1 MPGVAA
7 GPAVLSGGTGSVR
20 PRYRDSGREPPRESA
35 PAFEPLP
42 GAPRLVLGIQP
53 VRAAIRAQRERLGAV
68 LLESE
73 APRLEAIGRFARDQ
87 GVTRVEVVGRATLD
101 RLSAGI
107 QHQGVAAFAPALELS
122 PFEALLAN
130 PELVGLALDRIQDP
144 QNFGAV
150 IRSLVGLGGT
160 GIVWGEHSS
169 APLGPATQRAAAG
182 ALEFA
187 TLCRVPS
194 LPGALTR
201 AVEAG
206 VTVIGL
212 DAAAERSLR
221 SFELTRPV
229 LLVIGSE
236 HSGMT
241 PGVRRA
247 CTHLARLYAPGP
259 VESLNASV
267 AAALA
272 LYEIVSRKG

>member
-1 MPGVAA
+1 M
-7 GPAVLSGGTGSVR
+7 R
-20 PRYRDSGREPPRESA
+20 PRFRDSGHEPVPG
-35 PAFEPLP
+35 FEPIP
-42 GAPRLVLGIQP
+42 GAPRLVLGLQP

-68 LLESE
+68 LLESDS
-73 APRLEAIGRFARDQ
+73 PRLEAVARFARDQ
-87 GVTRVEVVGRATLD
+87 NVPRVEVVGRALLE
-101 RLSAGI
+101 RLSAGV
-107 QHQGVAAFAPALELS
+107 QHQGVAAFAPALELT
-122 PFEALLAN
+122 ALDSLLEQ
-130 PELVGLALDRIQDP
+130 PEFVGLALDRIQDP

-150 IRSLVGLGGT
+150 IRSLVGLGGS
-160 GIVWGEHSS
+160 GILWGEHAS

-194 LPGALTR
+194 LPGALGR

-206 VTVIGL
+206 FTVIGL
-212 DAAAERSLR
+212 DASADRSLR
-221 SFELTRPV
+221 SFELQRPV

-272 LYEIVSRKG
+272 LYEVMSRKSN